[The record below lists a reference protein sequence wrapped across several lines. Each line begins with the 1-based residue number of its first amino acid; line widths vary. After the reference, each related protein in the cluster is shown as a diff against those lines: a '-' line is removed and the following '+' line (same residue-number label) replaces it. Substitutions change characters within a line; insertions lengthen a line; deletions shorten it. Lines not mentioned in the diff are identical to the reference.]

1 MLRDE
6 SGRGSSRPGRTLRRA
21 RAPWP
26 AGAHA
31 ARTFRARADIRRLRY
46 ALFVHIRLVLRTW
59 SPPAPRPGLPGLPAW
74 GTREMLAAK
83 DDALR
88 RGTLRTPTWGPTPRT
103 FFLICALTSPSPP
116 AACRALAGR
125 VLHGAWSGWPP
136 ATMSRRTVYRTAFAR
151 RPRLRLPTS
160 LLFPPQPLR
169 NSIRSINTSVEHPAL
184 SCPLPAVIILAG
196 RCAGACTAP
205 RYRGLSAFRFRR
217 GACYQKASSLLPC
230 TVHSE

>member
-1 MLRDE
+1 MEWNASRRKRTRLEQTWADAAACTGPMA
-6 SGRGSSRPGRTLRRA
+6 SGGA
-21 RAPWP
+21 R
-26 AGAHA
+26 
-31 ARTFRARADIRRLRY
+31 RARADIRRLRY

-184 SCPLPAVIILAG
+184 SCPLPAVILVG
-196 RCAGACTAP
+196 KCAGACTAP
-205 RYRGLSAFRFRR
+205 RYRGLSAFRFCR